1 MSTRPIPI
9 SSTVAAPSGPGLP
22 LGSLLDA
29 LAAWFGPSRAAM
41 PAHVRALAEYATAR
55 LGSPVLKA
63 RDVSELDELLD
74 ELADDPAVEHLN
86 QLVATD
92 PEFCATLGDLEIGD
106 EAPVP
111 EPILMVV
118 GASQRGLVIE
128 AERYLRTYVNAFQ
141 ELVRL
146 AAERGEDL
154 AAVAAHGATA
164 LDDPDVP
171 TEVRLRMLAGI
182 RATVA
187 MTAIVSAISHGNTL
201 EPWLARALC
210 ERWRDGLRDYLTL
223 LASLPGANVSP
234 ELVPLDARLDLSAMH
249 ARASEARARDVAR
262 LRRLSGHETPH

>member
-1 MSTRPIPI
+1 
-9 SSTVAAPSGPGLP
+9 
-22 LGSLLDA
+22 
-29 LAAWFGPSRAAM
+29 M

-74 ELADDPAVEHLN
+74 ELADDPAVDHLN

-92 PEFCATLGDLEIGD
+92 PDFFATLRDLDAGDGD
-106 EAPVP
+106 EASVS
-111 EPILMVV
+111 EHIVSVV
-118 GASQRGLVIE
+118 GAGQRWLVTE
-128 AERYLRTYVNAFQ
+128 AERYLRAHIDASQ
-141 ELVRL
+141 EFARA
-146 AAERGEDL
+146 AAERGENL
-154 AAVAAHGATA
+154 AAVAAQSATA
-164 LDDPDVP
+164 LDNPDVP
-171 TEVRLRMLAGI
+171 AEVRLRMLAGI

-187 MTAIVSAISHGNTL
+187 MTAILSAISHGNSL

-223 LASLPGANVSP
+223 LASVPGANVSP

-262 LRRLSGHETPH
+262 LRRLSGHETQH